1 MFPFLSIFLFS
12 ATIKA
17 EPKYGPEIVAETSIG
32 RILGEIVQAASYTA
46 EVYESVPY
54 AEEPSGELRFETPV
68 PRQNWSTIL
77 DVRAQTKCPTHVD
90 STPVAEDFKAI
101 EDCLRLKIVV
111 PLDENGKRFK
121 EKVPLLVWIHGGSY
135 HFGGKYHY
143 NSTGVVK
150 HFASRKIAFAS
161 IDYRLGFEGFLSAG
175 DPEIPGNLALEDIY
189 SGLQFLREN
198 ANNFGFDVNNI
209 VVAGESAGAALAGI
223 TAISPR
229 FKGLLH
235 GAMLFSGTPGAAW
248 GIRNKHTIA
257 NTKFMF
263 AKCNCSATAD
273 TKSVKECMKK
283 APIDCYRTGD
293 KNELDRLGKKNGR
306 TYENQRMGET
316 LFTPIVDASRGEDA
330 MLPDKLENLISQHA
344 HLPILISNAAHEQMA
359 MMRAL
364 VTYLNHYGTS
374 IPQWFGE
381 MVPDRYNASATVKL
395 LLKERYLPEKFSDQV
410 TIRKLS
416 HWSNDEW
423 TTSAHETALQYA
435 DKNLTVYTLL
445 NDVFDEPEA
454 EVYESIPYAE
464 EPSGDL
470 RFEKPVPRLNWSTI
484 LDVREN
490 TACPTYARDYQLIYV
505 EDCLRLKVVVPLD
518 EHGKVGGKKYYA
530 SSGVIKNIASRKI
543 AFASIDYRLAFEGFL
558 SNGDKDFPGN
568 LALED
573 LLLGINFLR
582 ENADNFGFDAN
593 NIVVAGESA
602 GGSLAGLMAIS
613 PRFKGLFHGVM
624 MFSGSPSSAW
634 AIRTKH
640 TAANSRQLFE
650 RCNCTTTPGSQAI
663 KECMKKAPVQCY
675 RDIDEFE
682 FDVKG
687 KNNGGIYEGWRM
699 ATSWFTPVVDAHR
712 GAESFL
718 QEKPET
724 LSKKHAHLPAIIQ
737 QRRTRADY
745 IPPTSCIR
753 FASDQLEEGWM
764 TVDDFFDAQVPER
777 YNASAVVRMLIKER
791 YQPKRTRERITVVRK
806 LTQFT
811 TDEWLADAQYEA
823 LDYAAKNLTVYS
835 LINDVFDAPDGG
847 EELFD
852 STTHGTDLFML
863 FENQGITERINFLPS
878 SRHHGGVHPDE
889 ETKRSPGVQP
899 GNSAI
904 DQNLTSTVSGIM
916 STTTRNPIIF
926 GRCFCPPSLVS
937 ISRERT
943 SRLRRPG
950 EALLEKLFQLI
961 LQGQL
966 VVFNQGR
973 APQEYE
979 QQVEVDDLLDVKF
992 FGGLWLFRLDSGG
1005 RSIPD

>member
-1 MFPFLSIFLFS
+1 MSHIRL
-12 ATIKA
+12 
-17 EPKYGPEIVAETSIG
+17 
-32 RILGEIVQAASYTA
+32 ASYTA

-121 EKVPLLVWIHGGSY
+121 DKAPLLVWIHGGSY

-229 FKGLLH
+229 FKGLIH

-293 KNELDRLGKKNGR
+293 KNELDRKGKKNGR

-470 RFEKPVPRLNWSTI
+470 RFEKPVPRQNWSTI
-484 LDVREN
+484 LDVRES
-490 TACPTYARDYQLIYV
+490 TACPTYAREYQLTYQ

-518 EHGKVGGKKYYA
+518 EHGKRYPEKLPLLVWIHGGSYQVGGKKYYA
-530 SSGVIKNIASRKI
+530 SSGVIKNIASR
-543 AFASIDYRLAFEGFL
+543 FL
-558 SNGDKDFPGN
+558 SSGDKDFPGN

-573 LLLGINFLR
+573 LLLGMIFLR

-613 PRFKGLFHGVM
+613 PRFNGLFHGVM
-624 MFSGSPSSAW
+624 IFSGSPSSAW

-640 TAANSRQLFE
+640 TAANSKQLFE
-650 RCNCTTTPGSQAI
+650 RCNCTTTPGSRAI

-699 ATSWFTPVVDAHR
+699 ATCWFTPVVDAHR

-718 QEKPET
+718 PEKPET
-724 LSKKHAHLPAIIQ
+724 LSNNAAHELMQ
-737 QRRTRADY
+737 HTDQLLQ
-745 IPPTSCIR
+745 
-753 FASDQLEEGWM
+753 QLEEGWM
-764 TVDDFFDAQVPER
+764 TVDDFFDAQVPKR

-823 LDYAAKNLTVYS
+823 LDYTGKNLTVYC

-863 FENQGITERINFLPS
+863 FENHGITERITFFDRHKQLGAKFADRLADIMEEFIRTKKLKDHPAFNRETRPLIKISHHRIQHVNYDTESYYFWKILLPTIA
-878 SRHHGGVHPDE
+878 RFNLQE
-889 ETKRSPGVQP
+889 KKIETAKAG
-899 GNSAI
+899 
-904 DQNLTSTVSGIM
+904 
-916 STTTRNPIIF
+916 
-926 GRCFCPPSLVS
+926 
-937 ISRERT
+937 
-943 SRLRRPG
+943 
-950 EALLEKLFQLI
+950 
-961 LQGQL
+961 
-966 VVFNQGR
+966 
-973 APQEYE
+973 
-979 QQVEVDDLLDVKF
+979 
-992 FGGLWLFRLDSGG
+992 
-1005 RSIPD
+1005 